1 MEFVKEESSKV
12 LNVGFHGKMVFAF
25 AIENGN
31 IQEIETQIIE
41 KTIDCS
47 DENLIEGFVSFNSLG
62 QQSLGI
68 NPLGGLL
75 NPPDDARKGYVINE
89 IAREDF
95 RQIQATYNTN
105 AIDRYWAILAHGCN
119 ATKSLRRSLDHHK

>member
-41 KTIDCS
+41 K
-47 DENLIEGFVSFNSLG
+47 
-62 QQSLGI
+62 
-68 NPLGGLL
+68 
-75 NPPDDARKGYVINE
+75 RK
-89 IAREDF
+89 
-95 RQIQATYNTN
+95 
-105 AIDRYWAILAHGCN
+105 
-119 ATKSLRRSLDHHK
+119 